1 MNSFTKIKK
10 KKILKRNH
18 PQDKKLKSWKVKG
31 KRKERD
37 NMKTKEASISPNYNN
52 NNGLIIIHRVV
63 PIKFL
68 VDVYNSNVPI
78 HLCFNSGVMNGDQ
91 SLIS

>member
-1 MNSFTKIKK
+1 MKK
-10 KKILKRNH
+10 NH

-31 KRKERD
+31 KRKERN
-37 NMKTKEASISPNYNN
+37 NMKTKEASISPNYN

-68 VDVYNSNVPI
+68 VDVYNINVPI

>member
-1 MNSFTKIKK
+1 
-10 KKILKRNH
+10 
-18 PQDKKLKSWKVKG
+18 VKG

-52 NNGLIIIHRVV
+52 NNNGLMIIHRVV

-68 VDVYNSNVPI
+68 VDVYSSNFLFI
-78 HLCFNSGVMNGDQ
+78 FASIQ
-91 SLIS
+91 A

>member
-1 MNSFTKIKK
+1 M
-10 KKILKRNH
+10 
-18 PQDKKLKSWKVKG
+18 KG
-31 KRKERD
+31 KRKEMA

-52 NNGLIIIHRVV
+52 NNGLIIIHRVD

-68 VDVYNSNVPI
+68 VDVYSSNFPI
-78 HLCFNSGVMNGDQ
+78 HLCFNSGVMKGDQ

>member
-1 MNSFTKIKK
+1 
-10 KKILKRNH
+10 
-18 PQDKKLKSWKVKG
+18 VKG
-31 KRKERD
+31 KRKERN
-37 NMKTKEASISPNYNN
+37 NMKTKEASISPNYN

-68 VDVYNSNVPI
+68 VDVYNINVPI